1 MRLWKISGNPQTYAY
16 IALLPSGNLQG
27 PQEIFDIYT
36 RIILKRRTIKE
47 LPMPNRFARRMNNT
61 GKKSK
66 SEEYGKNPK
75 SLNKTKYKYDWYN
88 YE

>member
-1 MRLWKISGNPQTYAY
+1 
-16 IALLPSGNLQG
+16 
-27 PQEIFDIYT
+27 
-36 RIILKRRTIKE
+36 
-47 LPMPNRFARRMNNT
+47 MPNRFARRVNNW

-88 YE
+88 YEQEEVEVLVKYDVHNPDNNAEITGIDLDSE